1 MSSRN
6 VSCCDSICGD
16 DIFSFWM
23 DDGVVVDSLSFGVD
37 FIIVFV
43 FRCWVL
49 LFVDV
54 VGVAVRRDGKDAVNA
69 CDTLILDA
77 KE

>member
-6 VSCCDSICGD
+6 VSCCDNICGD
-16 DIFSFWM
+16 DILSFWM
-23 DDGVVVDSLSFGVD
+23 DGGVVVDSLSFEVD

-43 FRCWVL
+43 VGS
-49 LFVDV
+49 LFDV
-54 VGVAVRRDGKDAVNA
+54 VVVIVRRDGKDDVNA
-69 CDTLILDA
+69 CDTLIIDA